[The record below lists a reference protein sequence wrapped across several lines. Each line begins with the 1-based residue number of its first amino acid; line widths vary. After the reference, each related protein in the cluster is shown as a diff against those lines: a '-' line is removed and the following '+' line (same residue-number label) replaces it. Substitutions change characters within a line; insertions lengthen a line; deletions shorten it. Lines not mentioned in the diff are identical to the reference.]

1 MLLKNFAFRQDWT
14 YNNSLE
20 EKGATRRVL
29 ATLLWQLKFPRN
41 VAVIIY
47 YIQYNIFLCSNFT
60 YIKQSVVSNETVLVV
75 KSYREVNKS
84 DSIDLRDLRLCPIF
98 NLLSN
103 SSLIIMFVQK
113 EIIMKE

>member
-1 MLLKNFAFRQDWT
+1 M
-14 YNNSLE
+14 
-20 EKGATRRVL
+20 
-29 ATLLWQLKFPRN
+29 
-41 VAVIIY
+41 
-47 YIQYNIFLCSNFT
+47 
-60 YIKQSVVSNETVLVV
+60 
-75 KSYREVNKS
+75 NKS